1 MNNNLFLILKKI
13 IEAKGAIDMGAFME
27 LCLGHP
33 EHGYYMN
40 CKPFGVKGDF
50 TTAPEISQLFGE
62 MIGIFFTQLYEQMG
76 KPERIHLIECG
87 AGRGTMMRDMLR
99 VISPRLPVM
108 PHIIEF
114 SEQLRAEQKQT
125 IKRNDVI
132 WHDDYSTLPT
142 DAPLLIVGNEFLD
155 ALPTRQAIAYD
166 NAWYEHCVLMIDQ
179 KLSFVRG
186 QKLDAKNLPSADKD
200 GRIFEFSPIR
210 ESIHVALCEKILKQK
225 GALLWIDYGF
235 ETGNNC
241 ASIQALR
248 NHKYVSILEDVGR
261 ADISSLVD
269 FEALVDVTPRG
280 LTVGGIISQ
289 AEFLKG
295 CGIDL
300 RLQTLCEKNPKDKQ
314 TLEQGYHRLMN
325 TKEMGQLFKVLGV
338 VKL

>member
-1 MNNNLFLILKKI
+1 MTNNLLPVLKKI

-40 CKPFGVKGDF
+40 CEPFGAKGDF

-62 MIGIFFTQLYEQMG
+62 MIGIFFTQIYEQMG
-76 KPERIHLIECG
+76 KPNHVHLVECG

-99 VISPRLPVM
+99 VVSPRLPVSV
-108 PHIIEF
+108 HIVEF
-114 SEQLRAEQKQT
+114 SKQLRAEQKQT
-125 IKRNDVI
+125 INRDGVI
-132 WHDDYSTLPT
+132 WHDDISSLPT
-142 DAPLLIVGNEFLD
+142 DAPLFIVGNEFLD
-155 ALPTRQAIAYD
+155 ALPTRQAIAHEG
-166 NAWYEHCVLMIDQ
+166 AWYEHCVSMIGEE
-179 KLSFVRG
+179 LAFVRG
-186 QKLDAKNLPSADKD
+186 QTLDAKNLPSADKD
-200 GRIFEFSPIR
+200 GRIYEFSPIR
-210 ESIHVALCEKILKQK
+210 ESVHMALCEKILKQK
-225 GALLWIDYGF
+225 GVLLWIDYGF
-235 ETGNNC
+235 ETGINC

-269 FEALVDVTPRG
+269 FERLVEVTLQG
-280 LTVGGIISQ
+280 LIVGGIISQ

-314 TLEQGYHRLMN
+314 TLEQGYHRLMD
-325 TKEMGQLFKVLGV
+325 TKDMGQLFKVLGV